1 MGMDAIYLGQAQK
14 QARIAQAN
22 AASAGDWAR
31 YAQQL
36 EERLREADA
45 ALAAMRKLKDVA
57 IAELTKVEPRH
68 YLTVQNNRQA
78 IVDAAYDAALTGRS
92 AS

>member
-1 MGMDAIYLGQAQK
+1 MGMDAIFLGQAQK

-22 AASAGDWAR
+22 AASATDWAK

-57 IAELTKVEPRH
+57 IAELTKVDPRH

-78 IVDAAYDAALTGRS
+78 IVDAAYDAALSGRT